1 MAMRRLR
8 AHRGEAADLDMTP
21 FISLLVAL
29 VPFLLVSV
37 VFSHIT
43 VLDLKL
49 PNAGS
54 GGDGAEQNEEV
65 ELVIRADHLDVN
77 YPRGITLKKIPDTA
91 SGTHDYALLSSVLQE
106 VKRQLHER
114 PADMGGPLE
123 KKNITILSEADT
135 PYQNIVTAMD
145 TVRSYKT
152 TLVTSVVDAELFPD
166 IAFGDAPPAP
176 VAVPTNTTAPTTTP
190 AAGATR

>member
-1 MAMRRLR
+1 MAMRRVR
-8 AHRGEAADLDMTP
+8 AHQEEAADLDMTP

-49 PNAGS
+49 PNAAGS
-54 GGDGAEQNEEV
+54 GDGASDAQNEEV
-65 ELVIRADHLDVN
+65 ELVIRADHFDIN
-77 YPRGITLKKIPDTA
+77 YPRGTPLKKIPDTA
-91 SGTHDYALLSSVLQE
+91 NGVHDYATLSAVLQE
-106 VKRQLHER
+106 LKRQLRER
-114 PADMGGPLE
+114 SAEMGGPLE
-123 KKNITILSEADT
+123 KKTITILSEPDT
-135 PYQNIVTAMD
+135 PYQTIVSAMD

-166 IAFGDAPPAP
+166 IAFGDAPAIND
-176 VAVPTNTTAPTTTP
+176 A
-190 AAGATR
+190 AAGALP

>member
-8 AHRGEAADLDMTP
+8 AHQEEAADLDMTP

-49 PNAGS
+49 PNAAGP
-54 GGDGAEQNEEV
+54 GAGAENQNEEV
-65 ELVIRADHLDVN
+65 ELVLRDDHLDIN
-77 YPRGITLKKIPDTA
+77 YPRGTLVKKIDDVNGA
-91 SGTHDYALLSSVLQE
+91 HDFKTVSSVLQE
-106 VKRQLHER
+106 VKRQLRER
-114 PADMGGPLE
+114 SVE
-123 KKNITILSEADT
+123 KKNITILSEQDT
-135 PYQNIVTAMD
+135 PYQTIVTAMD

-152 TLVTSVVDAELFPD
+152 TVVTSVVDAELFPD
-166 IAFGDAPPAP
+166 ISFGDAP
-176 VAVPTNTTAPTTTP
+176 VND
-190 AAGATR
+190 AAGGTP